1 MSALIAAI
9 AAVTAGYWL
18 TPAAALHVEYLS
30 GVSSMAPFVALL
42 GAKRPQNRAW
52 QWIVAALLLLL
63 ALQSVKA
70 IWIDRGGPPALH
82 AAWQWLL
89 AVLLVAEWINYL
101 ATRNAI
107 AASFVFVG
115 QICLLADYLP
125 LVSWPHESRPALGLG
140 LISTGVL
147 ATALSVKW
155 GRGPRAA
162 IAVGD
167 RELATIDRTW
177 LEFRDAYGA
186 LWALRVAERINAVCR
201 QNGWPVRLGW
211 PGFQATDCPPTSE
224 PFAEESLER
233 QFRALLS
240 RFVDRAWKPDA

>member
-1 MSALIAAI
+1 MIAAT
-9 AAVTAGYWL
+9 AAVAARHL
-18 TPAAALHVEYLS
+18 LSPAAALHVEYLA
-30 GVSSMAPFVALL
+30 GASSVAPFVALL

-70 IWIDRGGPPALH
+70 IWIDRGGPPSLH

-107 AASFVFVG
+107 AATLVFFG

-125 LVSWPHESRPALGLG
+125 LVSWPHESRPALGLD
-140 LISTGVL
+140 LISLGVL
-147 ATALSVKW
+147 ATALCLKW
-155 GRGPRAA
+155 RRGPRAE
-162 IAVGD
+162 IAEGD
-167 RELATIDRTW
+167 RGLATIDRAW
-177 LEFRDAYGA
+177 IEFRDAYGA
-186 LWALRVAERINAVCR
+186 LWALRIAERINTVCR
-201 QNGWPVRLGW
+201 QNGWPLHLGW
-211 PGFQATDCPPTSE
+211 RGFQAADSPSTGE

-240 RFVDRAWKPDA
+240 RFVDH